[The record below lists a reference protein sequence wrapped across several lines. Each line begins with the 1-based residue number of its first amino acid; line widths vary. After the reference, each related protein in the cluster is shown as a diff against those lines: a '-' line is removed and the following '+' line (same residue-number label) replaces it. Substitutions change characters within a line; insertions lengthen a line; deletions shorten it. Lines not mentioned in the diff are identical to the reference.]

1 MMAAKQPPSGDGFAS
16 QIAGMS
22 KSQLYEVMSQMKVL
36 IEQNQEQ
43 ARQILIDNPLLTRA
57 LFQGQIMLGMLQPP
71 QVMPNIQQGLS
82 QPQSAQVQQ
91 PNVQT
96 SQPLPVQ
103 AGLQDQASSPQTSL
117 SGRQQHPTQ
126 PSIPLPSTQ
135 PSIPLPSAS
144 FPPLNF
150 QSQTMPSDSPHSA
163 QQIKSFLYAQAPLSL
178 PQSSQIHHLTLPPPP
193 QLSILPSH
201 MPIVSGQTQQPLQTP
216 GVSNLPLQ
224 PPLPQQPR
232 PPSMQP
238 FSHLLH
244 SQMPH
249 ALGFQLLSAPQQLLS
264 QLSFPSGSNPSS
276 FFPQGQLP
284 LPSQPPPLQLY
295 QGGPHVGPDYSNQ
308 AGTSVQA
315 ERGAAWAPSLHE
327 KATPG
332 PQLLGPPPLISAQTA
347 SGTGGQPPRPPP
359 LTPEMEKALIQQVMS
374 LTPEQINVLPPEQR
388 HQVLQL
394 QEMLR

>member
-22 KSQLYEVMSQMKVL
+22 KSQLYEVMSQMKIL

-71 QVMPNIQQGLS
+71 RVMPNIQQGLS

-96 SQPLPVQ
+96 SQPPPVQ
-103 AGLQDQASSPQTSL
+103 AGLQNQASSPQTSL

-126 PSIPLPSTQ
+126 PSIPLPS
-135 PSIPLPSAS
+135 AS
-144 FPPLNF
+144 VPPLNF

-163 QQIKSFLYAQAPLSL
+163 QQIKSFLNAQAPLSL
-178 PQSSQIHHLTLPPPP
+178 PQSSQIHNLTLPPLSAPP
-193 QLSILPSH
+193 QLSLLPSH

-216 GVSNLPLQ
+216 GLFNLPLQ

-249 ALGFQLLSAPQQLLS
+249 ALGFQPSSAPQQLLS
-264 QLSFPSGSNPSS
+264 QTSFPSGSNPSS
-276 FFPQGQLP
+276 SFPQGQLP
-284 LPSQPPPLQLY
+284 LPSQPLPLQLY
-295 QGGPHVGPDYSNQ
+295 QGGPHIGPDYSNQ

-315 ERGAAWAPSLHE
+315 ERGAAWAPSLPE

-332 PQLLGPPPLISAQTA
+332 PQLPGPPSLISAQTA

-374 LTPEQINVLPPEQR
+374 LTPEQINLLPPEQR